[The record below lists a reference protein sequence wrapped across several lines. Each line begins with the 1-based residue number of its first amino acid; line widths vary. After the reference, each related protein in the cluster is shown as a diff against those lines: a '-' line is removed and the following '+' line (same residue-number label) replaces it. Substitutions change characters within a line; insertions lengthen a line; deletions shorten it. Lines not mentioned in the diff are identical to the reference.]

1 MLSRAVGAF
10 LGRSLLPRLPMRLF
24 AELPEHQVLG
34 MPLLSPTM
42 TKGTIAKWNKKVGDK
57 LKPGDILM
65 EVETDKATVGYEV
78 TDEGY
83 LAKII
88 LPEGAADVELGV
100 PIAVIV
106 DESGAVL
113 SFKDFQPKATAPQ
126 AQPSSTPAAPAQSAP
141 AEEAKTSVSAPPPKT
156 TDRVFI
162 SPLARRLS
170 TEQGINLTGV
180 TGSGPNNR
188 IIKADVLS
196 AAEKQKQAPKPSA
209 AAPTAV
215 PPARA
220 GYKDIPHSSIRKII
234 AERLLQSKQT
244 IPHYYLTVDCE
255 IDKLLQLRTQ
265 LNGISGVKISVNDM
279 VIKCAAM
286 ACIKVPTANS
296 AWLENSQRIYEG
308 VDMSVA
314 VQTEKGLLTPIVK
327 NAHTKR
333 LGEIAGEMK
342 ELADKAKAGK
352 LKPEEFQGGTFTV
365 SNLGMFGVSEFSA
378 IINPPQACILAVGAG
393 AKKVLPDE
401 QAGFRTATVMTVTLS
416 CDHRA
421 VDGAVGAQWLQAFKS
436 YVESPISLL
445 V

>member
-1 MLSRAVGAF
+1 MLSRALGAF
-10 LGRSLLPRLPMRLF
+10 LARSTLPRVPYRLF
-24 AELPEHQVLG
+24 AALPDHQVLG

-42 TKGTIAKWNKKVGDK
+42 TKGTIAKWNKKVGDR
-57 LKPGDILM
+57 LKPGDILV

-83 LAKII
+83 LAKI
-88 LPEGAADVELGV
+88 LLQDGAADVELGV

-106 DESGAVL
+106 DDAKAVP
-113 SFKDFQPKATAPQ
+113 SFTDFKPAAAAAPAPTAVAQEKPKEEAKAAAPQ
-126 AQPSSTPAAPAQSAP
+126 A
-141 AEEAKTSVSAPPPKT
+141 AKAS
-156 TDRVFI
+156 DRVFI
-162 SPLARRLS
+162 SPIAKRIS
-170 TEQGINLTGV
+170 AEQGVSLTGV
-180 TGSGPNNR
+180 SGTGPNGR

-196 AAEKQKQAPKPSA
+196 AAERQAAKA
-209 AAPTAV
+209 AAPAPV
-215 PPARA
+215 VSVAPAARA

-244 IPHYYLTVDCE
+244 IPHYY
-255 IDKLLQLRTQ
+255 
-265 LNGISGVKISVNDM
+265 ISGVKISVNDM
-279 VIKCAAM
+279 VIKCASL

-296 AWLENSQRIYEG
+296 SWLDSAQRVYDY

-333 LGEIAGEMK
+333 LGEIAREMK

-365 SNLGMFGVSEFSA
+365 SNLGMFGVTEFSA
-378 IINPPQACILAVGAG
+378 IINPPQACILAVGG
-393 AKKVLPDE
+393 SVKRVLPDDK
-401 QAGFRTATVMTVTLS
+401 AGFRTATVMSVTLS

>member
-1 MLSRAVGAF
+1 M
-10 LGRSLLPRLPMRLF
+10 PYRLF
-24 AELPEHQVLG
+24 AALPDHQVLG

-42 TKGTIAKWNKKVGDK
+42 TKGTIAKWNKKVGDR
-57 LKPGDILM
+57 LKPGDILV

-83 LAKII
+83 LAKI
-88 LPEGAADVELGV
+88 LLQDGAADVELGV

-106 DESGAVL
+106 DDAKAVP
-113 SFKDFQPKATAPQ
+113 SFTDFKPAAAAAPAPTA
-126 AQPSSTPAAPAQSAP
+126 AAPAQEKP
-141 AEEAKTSVSAPPPKT
+141 KEEAKAAAPQAAKAS
-156 TDRVFI
+156 DRVFI
-162 SPLARRLS
+162 SPIAKRIS
-170 TEQGINLTGV
+170 AEQGVSLTGV
-180 TGSGPNNR
+180 SGTGPNGR

-196 AAEKQKQAPKPSA
+196 AAERQAAKA
-209 AAPTAV
+209 AAPAPV
-215 PPARA
+215 VSVAPAARA

-244 IPHYYLTVDCE
+244 IPHYYITVDCE
-255 IDKLLQLRTQ
+255 VDKLLQLRTQ
-265 LNGISGVKISVNDM
+265 LNAISGVKISVNDM
-279 VIKCAAM
+279 VIKCASL

-296 AWLENSQRIYEG
+296 SWLDSAQRVYDY

-333 LGEIAGEMK
+333 LGEIAREMK

-365 SNLGMFGVSEFSA
+365 SNLGMFGVTEFSA
-378 IINPPQACILAVGAG
+378 IINPPQACILAVGG
-393 AKKVLPDE
+393 SVKRVLPDDK
-401 QAGFRTATVMTVTLS
+401 AGFRTATVMSVTLS

>member
-1 MLSRAVGAF
+1 M
-10 LGRSLLPRLPMRLF
+10 PYRLF
-24 AELPEHQVLG
+24 TALPDHQVLG

-57 LKPGDILM
+57 LKPGDILV
-65 EVETDKATVGYEV
+65 EVETDKATVGYEI

-83 LAKII
+83 LAKI
-88 LPEGAADVELGV
+88 LLQEGATDVELGV

-106 DESGAVL
+106 DESKSVP
-113 SFKDFQPKATAPQ
+113 SFVDFKATAGP
-126 AQPSSTPAAPAQSAP
+126 APAATPAPEKP
-141 AEEAKTSVSAPPPKT
+141 KEEAKTVTASSPAKT
-156 TDRVFI
+156 SDRVFI
-162 SPLARRLS
+162 SPIAKRIS
-170 TEQGINLTGV
+170 TEQGVSLAGVSGTGP
-180 TGSGPNNR
+180 SGR

-196 AAEKQKQAPKPSA
+196 AAEKKQQAPKA
-209 AAPTAV
+209 AV
-215 PPARA
+215 PAVPAARA
-220 GYKDIPHSSIRKII
+220 GYKDIPHSSIRKVI

-244 IPHYYLTVDCE
+244 IPHYYITVDCE
-255 IDKLLQLRTQ
+255 VDKLLQMRTQ
-265 LNGISGVKISVNDM
+265 LNAISGVKISVNDM
-279 VIKCAAM
+279 VIKCASL
-286 ACIKVPTANS
+286 ACVKVPTANS
-296 AWLENSQRIYEG
+296 SWLDNAQRVYDY

-333 LGEIAGEMK
+333 LGEIAREMK

-365 SNLGMFGVSEFSA
+365 SNLGMFGVTEFSA
-378 IINPPQACILAVGAG
+378 IINPPQACILAIGSSV
-393 AKKVLPDE
+393 KRVLPDE
-401 QAGFRTATVMTVTLS
+401 KAGFRVATVMSVTLS